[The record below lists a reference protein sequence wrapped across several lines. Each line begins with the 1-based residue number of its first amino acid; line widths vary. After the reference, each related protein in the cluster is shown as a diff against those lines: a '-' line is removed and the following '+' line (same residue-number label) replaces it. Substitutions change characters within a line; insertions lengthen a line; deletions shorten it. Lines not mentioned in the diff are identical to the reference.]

1 MKAKQLIQELLK
13 LDPNTVVFIA
23 SDAEG
28 NSYSVVSDV
37 NTENGNLAF
46 NGKTDNSSVEFG
58 VLVDDG
64 SEDKVFKRPAAILYP
79 V

>member
-1 MKAKQLIQELLK
+1 
-13 LDPNTVVFIA
+13 
-23 SDAEG
+23 
-28 NSYSVVSDV
+28 V
-37 NTENGNLAF
+37 NTENRNLAF

>member
-1 MKAKQLIQELLK
+1 MKAKQLIQELLE
-13 LDPNTVVFIA
+13 LDPNTTIFIA

-28 NSYSVVSDV
+28 NSYSMIIEVH
-37 NTENGNLAF
+37 TENRNLAF
-46 NGKTDNSSVEFG
+46 NGKTGSGSVEFG

-64 SEDKVFKRPAAILYP
+64 SEGKVFKKPAAILYP

>member
-1 MKAKQLIQELLK
+1 MKVKKLIDELLK
-13 LDPNTVVFIA
+13 LEPNATVFIA

-28 NSYSVVSDV
+28 NAYSVVCEV
-37 NTENGNLAF
+37 HTENGNLAF

-64 SEDKVFKRPAAILYP
+64 SEVKVFKKPAAILYP

>member
-37 NTENGNLAF
+37 DTENRNLAF
-46 NGKTDNSSVEFG
+46 NGKTNNSSVEFG

>member
-28 NSYSVVSDV
+28 NSYSAVSDV
-37 NTENGNLAF
+37 NTENRNLAF

>member
-1 MKAKQLIQELLK
+1 MKVKKLIQELQK
-13 LDPNTVVFIA
+13 LNPDTTVFIA

-37 NTENGNLAF
+37 CDEGGNLAF
-46 NGKTDNSSVEFG
+46 NGKTGNSHVEFG
-58 VLVDDG
+58 VLKNDG
-64 SEDKVFKRPAAILYP
+64 SEDKVFKKPAAILYP

>member
-1 MKAKQLIQELLK
+1 MKVKKLIQELSK
-13 LDPNTVVFIA
+13 LNPNATVFIA

-28 NSYSVVSDV
+28 NSYSPVDEVD
-37 NTENGNLAF
+37 TENGNLAF

-79 V
+79 T